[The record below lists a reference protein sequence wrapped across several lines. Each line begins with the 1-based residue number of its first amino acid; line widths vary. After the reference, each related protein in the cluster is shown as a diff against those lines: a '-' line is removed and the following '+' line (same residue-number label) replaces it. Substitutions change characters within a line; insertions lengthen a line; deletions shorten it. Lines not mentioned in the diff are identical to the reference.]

1 MNELQKTVLSNM
13 VTHINFI
20 EKESGGHDIL
30 TIYFKLFNFSLV
42 NNGIIENDTS
52 KLISLLHT
60 NNASFNRA
68 LKVLRRYKL
77 IDDEGQYLIIKEAK
91 SLLYAVENHLFKKT
105 NSAENNQIKD
115 YLGLSILN
123 YGKIKNEIRR
133 NYSDK
138 DQTTFMTSAQITLAE
153 FDYLCRHIE
162 ESALNNYIIKVQQY
176 AKCRN
181 HFETILKWAFM
192 DGNLYTSDIT
202 KGGEDNDL

>member
-1 MNELQKTVLSNM
+1 MNELQKNALANM
-13 VTHINFI
+13 ITHINFI
-20 EKESGGHDIL
+20 EKESGGHDVL

-42 NNGIIENDTS
+42 NNGLIENDTS

-60 NNASFNRA
+60 NNTSFNKA
-68 LKVLRRYKL
+68 LNVLKKYSL
-77 IDDEGQYLIIKEAK
+77 IDDTGQYLIIREAK
-91 SLLYAVENHLFKKT
+91 LLLYAIENRLFKKN

-115 YLGLSILN
+115 YLGISILN
-123 YGKIKNEIRR
+123 YGKIRLEINR

-138 DQTTFMTSAQITLAE
+138 DKSTFLQSAQITLAE

-192 DGNLYTSDIT
+192 DGNLYTVDIT
-202 KGGEDNDL
+202 QGGANNG

>member
-1 MNELQKTVLSNM
+1 MNELQKNALANM
-13 VTHINFI
+13 ITHINFI
-20 EKESGGHDIL
+20 EKESGVHDIL

-42 NNGIIENDTS
+42 NNGVIENDTS

-60 NNASFNRA
+60 NNASFNKA
-68 LKVLRRYKL
+68 LNVLKKYSL
-77 IDDEGQYLIIKEAK
+77 IDDTGQYLIIREAK
-91 SLLYAVENHLFKKT
+91 SLLYAIENRLFKKN

-115 YLGLSILN
+115 YLGMSILN
-123 YGKIKNEIRR
+123 YGKIRLEINR

-138 DQTTFMTSAQITLAE
+138 DKSTLLQSAQITLAE

-192 DGNLYTSDIT
+192 DGNLYTVDIT
-202 KGGEDNDL
+202 QGGEDNDL